1 MIFAT
6 FKNTYEVAPE
16 KLKPTIHLF
25 QPSKLTFQNKNF
37 KQLGD
42 RKPTIQ
48 KLMHLDQPCN

>member
-25 QPSKLTFQNKNF
+25 QPSKLTFVRIRTLNN
-37 KQLGD
+37 
-42 RKPTIQ
+42 
-48 KLMHLDQPCN
+48 